1 MTQLSLLPPALSSG
15 APPSSEAGASPPA
28 AAADGGSAGG
38 VVGPIDGDLAEE
50 TRRKYLNYALSVITA
65 RAIPDVRDGLKPVA
79 RRILFT
85 MYRELHLT
93 HDARYRKSAKV
104 VGDVIGKY
112 HPHGDTAV
120 YDAMVRLAQDFV
132 MRVPLVDGQGNF

>member
-93 HDARYRKSAKV
+93 HDARYRKSAKSSATSSASTTR
-104 VGDVIGKY
+104 
-112 HPHGDTAV
+112 TAT
-120 YDAMVRLAQDFV
+120 R
-132 MRVPLVDGQGNF
+132 RCT